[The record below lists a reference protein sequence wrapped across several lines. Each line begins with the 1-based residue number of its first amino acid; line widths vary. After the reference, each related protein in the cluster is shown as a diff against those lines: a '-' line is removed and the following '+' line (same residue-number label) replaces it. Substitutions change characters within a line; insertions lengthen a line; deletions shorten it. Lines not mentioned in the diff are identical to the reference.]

1 VSHTGQAFEGVVL
14 QTLAPCEAILLI
26 RQPDDYHD
34 EREVVADPFRLGKI
48 EAVERLSPR
57 TEGAP

>member
-1 VSHTGQAFEGVVL
+1 MVGPLGMLQADEIGDRHEV
-14 QTLAPCEAILLI
+14 ARAITEMI
-26 RQPDDYHD
+26 MDAI